1 MLGCSNVRP
10 KIAKE
15 DLDFQSIKAAIE
27 EGNYDKAVKDAKETT
42 NKFNTTLFSR
52 NILYFEA
59 YAIVYG
65 WGDFQQARLP
75 LKQLLD
81 MDTNDFITIKA
92 ERLSADNLYWLG
104 NYSKAIREYQNLE
117 SIQAGQYKNY
127 AKLQI
132 AKCLLL
138 ENKLGDALTIY
149 RSLAEKFKMDLT
161 ADSAQLM
168 IANVYMKL
176 QNFNQAK
183 TEFQKLESSTK
194 NNKDIQ
200 ISGQRALSLM
210 EKKEFFQRRN
220 GVPK

>member
-1 MLGCSNVRP
+1 M
-10 KIAKE
+10 AK
-15 DLDFQSIKAAIE
+15 DDMDFQRVKDAIG
-27 EGNYDKAVKDAKETT
+27 EGNYEKAVKDAKEITD
-42 NKFNTTLFSR
+42 KFNTTLFSR
-52 NILYFEA
+52 NVLYFEA

-81 MDTNDFITIKA
+81 TDTNDFITIKA

-117 SIQAGQYKNY
+117 SIQDRQCENY

-138 ENKLGDALTIY
+138 ENKLGDALAVY
-149 RSLAEKFKMDLT
+149 RSLAEKFEMDST

-168 IANVYMKL
+168 VANVYMKL

-183 TEFQKLESSTK
+183 TEFQKLESLTK

-200 ISGQRALSLM
+200 ISGQKALSLI
-210 EKKEFFQRRN
+210 EKKESFQGQI

>member
-1 MLGCSNVRP
+1 M
-10 KIAKE
+10 AK
-15 DLDFQSIKAAIE
+15 DDMDFQRVKDAIG
-27 EGNYDKAVKDAKETT
+27 EGNYEKAVKDAKEITD
-42 NKFNTTLFSR
+42 KFNTTLFSR
-52 NILYFEA
+52 NVLYFEA

-81 MDTNDFITIKA
+81 TDTNDFITIKA

-117 SIQAGQYKNY
+117 SIQDRQCENY

-138 ENKLGDALTIY
+138 ENKLGDALAVY
-149 RSLAEKFKMDLT
+149 RSLAEKFEMDST

-168 IANVYMKL
+168 VANVYMK
-176 QNFNQAK
+176 
-183 TEFQKLESSTK
+183 
-194 NNKDIQ
+194 
-200 ISGQRALSLM
+200 
-210 EKKEFFQRRN
+210 
-220 GVPK
+220 